1 MLEKR
6 PRPFRGM
13 MAGTRDEGYVS
24 LEFVSSGVA
33 LHACPIWSMDRLL
46 ELPAMLG
53 PGLYILVGMP
63 LPGST
68 KLRAVVGESGMLQ
81 ERLAAHA
88 ADPALDFVWD
98 ACVATGPRVMNETVR
113 LILQRTFVDEIANHG
128 FATISNRQDAER
140 FTATEHDI
148 ATAAQVTE
156 DLRPLLDMAMPGLV
170 ASVEPVKA
178 PIGARA
184 VMAPRGLDPLGL
196 IRTTHTMR
204 WRGAL
209 ATATMRGGE
218 TVLLPG
224 SRVVADVCANT
235 QWLREKRIELIG
247 SGVLVPG
254 DDARY
259 LTVAAFVTFRSAREA
274 TAFVTGGASA
284 SARLTWMPVDEI

>member
-1 MLEKR
+1 MLNRR

-13 MAGTRDEGYVS
+13 MSGNRDDGYVS
-24 LEFVSSGVA
+24 MEFVSSGVA
-33 LHACPIWSMDRLL
+33 LHACPIWSIDRLL
-46 ELPAMLG
+46 DLPAMLG

-63 LPGST
+63 APGSQ
-68 KLRAVVGESGMLQ
+68 KLRAMVGESGMLQ

-88 ADPALDFVWD
+88 VDPALDFVWD

-113 LILQRTFVDEIANHG
+113 LILQRAFVDEIANHG
-128 FATISNRQDAER
+128 FASIANRQDAER
-140 FTATEHDI
+140 FTATEHDL
-148 ATAAQVTE
+148 ATAAQITE

-170 ASVEPVKA
+170 AAVEPVRV
-178 PIGARA
+178 PIGART
-184 VMAPRGLDPLGL
+184 VMSPRGLDPLGL
-196 IRTTHTMR
+196 VRTTHTMR

-235 QWLREKRIELIG
+235 HWLRAKRAELLG
-247 SGVLVPG
+247 SGVLVG
-254 DDARY
+254 GEDERY
-259 LTVAAFVTFRSAREA
+259 LTVAAFVTFRTAREA

-284 SARLTWMPVDEI
+284 SARLTWMPVDEA

>member
-1 MLEKR
+1 MPENR

-13 MAGTRDEGYVS
+13 MEGTRDEGYVS

-33 LHACPIWSMDRLL
+33 LHACPIWSIDRLL
-46 ELPAMLG
+46 DLPAMLG
-53 PGLYILVGMP
+53 PGLYILVGMSA
-63 LPGST
+63 PGTS

-88 ADPALDFVWD
+88 VDPTLDFVWD
-98 ACVATGPRVMNETVR
+98 ACVATGPRVMNDTVR
-113 LILQRTFVDEIANHG
+113 LILQRAFVDEIANHG
-128 FATISNRQDAER
+128 FAAVANRQDAER

-156 DLRPLLDMAMPGLV
+156 DLRPLLDMVMPGLV
-170 ASVEPVKA
+170 AAVEPVRV
-178 PIGARA
+178 PIGARS
-184 VMAPRGLDPLGL
+184 VKSPRGLDPLGL
-196 IRTTHTMR
+196 VRTTHTMR

-224 SRVVADVCANT
+224 SRVVADVSTNT
-235 QWLREKRIELIG
+235 HWLREKRAELIG
-247 SGVLVPG
+247 SGVLVPSG
-254 DDARY
+254 DDRY
-259 LTVAAFVTFRSAREA
+259 LTVAAFVTFRTAREA

-284 SARLTWMPVDEI
+284 SARLTWMPIDEV